1 MSTADELKA
10 LGNKAIADKNFDEAI
25 DKFTQAIALTPENH
39 ILYSNRSAAYASKKD
54 YANALKD
61 AEKTTEIKPD
71 WPKGWSRKGAALHG
85 TRDLPGAL
93 EAYKKSS
100 ELDPNN
106 AAVKKDIANIEKAM
120 ASPDPMSDPSAGLG
134 QMFSDPNLIAKLAGN
149 PKTASLLSD
158 ASFMQ
163 KIQQI
168 QRDPKSL
175 DFGQMMGDQRF
186 LQVLGVLMGVDMQM
200 GMPGE
205 NGPTGSGTKQA
216 EEAEEEM
223 PDVAPT
229 PEPAKK
235 APTPAPQPKAQPEPE
250 PMDVE
255 EDEEAIAKKKAKEE
269 ADKEK
274 ALGTAEYK
282 KRNFDAAIEH
292 YSKAW
297 EIHKDITYLTNL
309 GAAYFEKGD
318 YEECIKTCTKA
329 VDEGRE
335 IYADFK
341 LIAKAY
347 ARIGSA
353 YEKQGDMEKAIEYFN
368 MSLREHR
375 TPDVLNKLR
384 ATEKRKIEE
393 AKKALISP
401 EKAEEA
407 RLRGN
412 EAFKKGDWTEAYA
425 AYEDMAKRAPDDPR
439 SYSNKAAALIKL
451 GELPSALDECNTA
464 IKKDKTFI
472 RAYIRKAQVL
482 FVMKRYSDC
491 VDACEEAAQ
500 IDQEYHAGANA
511 REIEQQQQKALM
523 KMYEKRE
530 NETEE
535 QTRER
540 IQNDPEIMSVMQDPV
555 MQAILQQ
562 AQSDPA
568 ALREHMKNPGVRS
581 KIQKL
586 VAAGV
591 IRVG

>member
-10 LGNKAIADKNFDEAI
+10 LGNKAIAAKNFDEAV

-39 ILYSNRSAAYASKKD
+39 ILYSNRSAAYASKRD
-54 YANALKD
+54 YEKALQD
-61 AEKTTEIKPD
+61 AEKTTELKPD
-71 WPKGWSRKGAALHG
+71 WPKGWSRKGAAMHG
-85 TRDLPGAL
+85 QRNLEGAL
-93 EAYKKSS
+93 EAYKKAA
-100 ELDPNN
+100 ELDPSN
-106 AAVKKDIANIEKAM
+106 AAVKNDIQNIERALQQPPP
-120 ASPDPMSDPSAGLG
+120 SDPMSDPMGGLG
-134 QMFSDPNLIAKLAGN
+134 SMFNDPNLISKLASN
-149 PKTASLLSD
+149 PKTSSILSD
-158 ASFMQ
+158 PAFMS
-163 KIQQI
+163 KLQQI

-175 DFGQMMGDQRF
+175 DMQEMMGDPRF

-205 NGPTGSGTKQA
+205 AEGASGAAPT
-216 EEAEEEM
+216 EAEEEM
-223 PDVAPT
+223 PQPQRT
-229 PEPAKK
+229 SESAKK
-235 APTPAPQPKAQPEPE
+235 APEPQPEPE
-250 PMDVE
+250 PME
-255 EDEEAIAKKKAKEE
+255 EDDESISKRKAKEE

-292 YSKAW
+292 YNKAW
-297 EIHKDITYLTNL
+297 ETFKDITYLNNL
-309 GAAYFEKGD
+309 GAAYFEKKD
-318 YEECIKTCTKA
+318 YEGCIQACTKA
-329 VDEGRE
+329 VEEGRE

-347 ARIGSA
+347 ARIGTA
-353 YEKQGDMEKAIEYFN
+353 YEKQGDMDKAIEYFN

-375 TPDVLNKLR
+375 TPETLNKLR
-384 ATEKRKIEE
+384 AAEKKKLED
-393 AKKALISP
+393 AKTALIDP
-401 EKAEEA
+401 EKAEES
-407 RLRGN
+407 RIKGN
-412 EAFKKGDWTEAYA
+412 EYFKKADYTEAYK
-425 AYEDMAKRAPDDPR
+425 AYEDMAKRAPEDPR

-472 RAYIRKAQVL
+472 RAYIRKAQCL
-482 FVMKRYSDC
+482 FMMKRYSDC
-491 VDACEEAAQ
+491 LDACEVATQVDAEHHSGANSKE
-500 IDQEYHAGANA
+500 IDQ
-511 REIEQQQQKALM
+511 QSQKALQ

-540 IQNDPEIMSVMQDPV
+540 VMQDPDIMAIMQDPV

-562 AQSDPA
+562 AQSDPG
-568 ALREHMKNPGVRS
+568 ALREHMKNAGVRS

-586 VAAGV
+586 IAAGV

>member
-1 MSTADELKA
+1 M
-10 LGNKAIADKNFDEAI
+10 G
-25 DKFTQAIALTPENH
+25 
-39 ILYSNRSAAYASKKD
+39 
-54 YANALKD
+54 
-61 AEKTTEIKPD
+61 
-71 WPKGWSRKGAALHG
+71 
-85 TRDLPGAL
+85 
-93 EAYKKSS
+93 
-100 ELDPNN
+100 DP
-106 AAVKKDIANIEKAM
+106 IG
-120 ASPDPMSDPSAGLG
+120 GLG
-134 QMFSDPNLIAKLAGN
+134 SMFNDPNLITKLASN
-149 PKTASLLSD
+149 PKTASILSD
-158 ASFMQ
+158 AAFMQ
-163 KIQQI
+163 KLQQI

-175 DFGQMMGDQRF
+175 DMQEMMGDPRF

-205 NGPTGSGTKQA
+205 ADAAAGAASR
-216 EEAEEEM
+216 EVEEEI
-223 PDVAPT
+223 PQPKRT
-229 PEPAKK
+229 PEPAQK
-235 APTPAPQPKAQPEPE
+235 APEPEPEPE
-250 PMDVE
+250 PME
-255 EDEEAIAKKKAKEE
+255 EDDDSISKRKAKEE

-297 EIHKDITYLTNL
+297 ETFKDITYLNNL

-318 YEECIKTCTKA
+318 YDECIKACTKA

-375 TPDVLNKLR
+375 TPETLNKLR
-384 ATEKRKIEE
+384 AAEKKKLEN
-393 AKKALISP
+393 AKTALIDP
-401 EKAEEA
+401 EKAEES
-407 RLRGN
+407 RLKGN
-412 EAFKKGDWTEAYA
+412 EYFKKADWTEAYK
-425 AYEDMAKRAPDDPR
+425 AYEDMAKRAPEDPR

-472 RAYIRKAQVL
+472 RAYIRKAQCL
-482 FVMKRYSDC
+482 FMMKRYSDC
-491 VDACEEAAQ
+491 LDACEVATQ
-500 IDQEYHAGANA
+500 IDAEYHNGANA
-511 REIEQQQQKALM
+511 KEIEQQSQKALQ

-540 IQNDPEIMSVMQDPV
+540 IMQDPDVSTIGYLDTLEESITNYMSTDHDHHARPCHAGHSAASPVRPWCPPRAHEECRCPFQDPKADCCRCHSCGLSV
-555 MQAILQQ
+555 MRRHGRMGESKDVATLGEDISTNSVKEAMYDETIIPYTRSRELKTIFGAICDL
-562 AQSDPA
+562 ASGLDA
-568 ALREHMKNPGVRS
+568 
-581 KIQKL
+581 
-586 VAAGV
+586 
-591 IRVG
+591 

>member
-1 MSTADELKA
+1 M
-10 LGNKAIADKNFDEAI
+10 G
-25 DKFTQAIALTPENH
+25 
-39 ILYSNRSAAYASKKD
+39 
-54 YANALKD
+54 
-61 AEKTTEIKPD
+61 
-71 WPKGWSRKGAALHG
+71 
-85 TRDLPGAL
+85 
-93 EAYKKSS
+93 
-100 ELDPNN
+100 
-106 AAVKKDIANIEKAM
+106 
-120 ASPDPMSDPSAGLG
+120 DPSAGLG
-134 QMFSDPNLIAKLAGN
+134 QMFNDPNLIAKLAAN
-149 PKTASLLSD
+149 PKTSSLLSD

-175 DFGQMMGDQRF
+175 DFGQLMGDQRF
-186 LQVLGVLMGVDMQM
+186 LSVLGVLMGVDMQM

-205 NGPTGSGTKQA
+205 AGPAGSASAGSATA
-216 EEAEEEM
+216 EPTEEI
-223 PDVAPT
+223 PQPKK
-229 PEPAKK
+229 PEPAPASK
-235 APTPAPQPKAQPEPE
+235 APEPEPE
-250 PMDVE
+250 PME
-255 EDEEAIAKKKAKEE
+255 EDEESIAKRKAKEE

-282 KRNFDAAIEH
+282 KRNFDTAIQH

-297 EIHKDITYLTNL
+297 ETHKDITYLNNL

-318 YEECIKTCTKA
+318 YDECIKACTQA

-353 YEKQGDMEKAIEYFN
+353 YDKKGDLEKAIEFYN

-375 TPDVLNKLR
+375 TPETLNKLR
-384 ATEKRKIEE
+384 VAEKKKIED
-393 AKKALISP
+393 AKKALIDP

-407 RLRGN
+407 RLKGN
-412 EAFKKGDWTEAYA
+412 EAFKKGDWTEAYT

-472 RAYIRKAQVL
+472 RAYIRKAQTL
-482 FVMKRYSDC
+482 FMMKRYPDC
-491 VDACEEAAQ
+491 VDACDQAAAV
-500 IDQEYHAGANA
+500 DSEHHGGANA
-511 REIEQQQQKALM
+511 REIEQQQQKALQ
-523 KMYEKRE
+523 KMYEGRE

-540 IQNDPEIMSVMQDPV
+540 IMQDPDV
-555 MQAILQQ
+555 SSMSNDTSKEISTNNSYRSWPSCRIL
-562 AQSDPA
+562 SCSPFCNKRNRT
-568 ALREHMKNPGVRS
+568 LPPCVNT
-581 KIQKL
+581 
-586 VAAGV
+586 
-591 IRVG
+591 

>member
-10 LGNKAIADKNFDEAI
+10 LGNKAIAAKNFDEAVPVGSRLI
-25 DKFTQAIALTPENH
+25 DLT
-39 ILYSNRSAAYASKKD
+39 L
-54 YANALKD
+54 L
-61 AEKTTEIKPD
+61 
-71 WPKGWSRKGAALHG
+71 L
-85 TRDLPGAL
+85 
-93 EAYKKSS
+93 
-100 ELDPNN
+100 NN
-106 AAVKKDIANIEKAM
+106 PM
-120 ASPDPMSDPSAGLG
+120 GDPMGGLG
-134 QMFSDPNLIAKLAGN
+134 QMFNDPNLITKLASN
-149 PKTASLLSD
+149 PKTSSLVSD

-175 DFGQMMGDQRF
+175 DFQEMMGDQRF

-205 NGPTGSGTKQA
+205 ADPAGAAGPQEPEQKSA
-216 EEAEEEM
+216 
-223 PDVAPT
+223 
-229 PEPAKK
+229 PEPAPKK
-235 APTPAPQPKAQPEPE
+235 APEPEPEPE
-250 PMDVE
+250 PMD
-255 EDEEAIAKKKAKEE
+255 EDEESINKRKAKEE

-292 YSKAW
+292 YTKAW
-297 EIHKDITYLTNL
+297 ETHKDITYLTNL

-318 YEECIKTCTKA
+318 YDECIKACTKA

-347 ARIGSA
+347 SRIGTA
-353 YEKQGDMEKAIEYFN
+353 YEKQGDLEKAIEYYN

-375 TPDVLNKLR
+375 TPETLNKLR
-384 ATEKRKIEE
+384 AAEKRKLEE
-393 AKKALISP
+393 AKTALIDP

-407 RLRGN
+407 RLKGN
-412 EAFKKGDWTEAYA
+412 DYFKKADWTEAYK
-425 AYEDMAKRAPDDPR
+425 AYEDMAKRAPEDPR

-472 RAYIRKAQVL
+472 RAYIRKAQCL
-482 FVMKRYSDC
+482 FMMKRYSDC
-491 VDACEEAAQ
+491 LDACDEAAQ
-500 IDQEYHAGANA
+500 VDNEHHGGANA
-511 REIEQQQQKALM
+511 KEIEQQSQKALG

-530 NETEE
+530 NETEA

-540 IQNDPEIMSVMQDPV
+540 IMQDPDIMSIMQDPV
-555 MQAILQQ
+555 MQSILQQ
-562 AQSDPA
+562 AQSDPG
-568 ALREHMKNPGVRS
+568 ALREHMKNASVRS

-586 VAAGV
+586 IAAGV

>member
-1 MSTADELKA
+1 MGD
-10 LGNKAIADKNFDEAI
+10 
-25 DKFTQAIALTPENH
+25 
-39 ILYSNRSAAYASKKD
+39 
-54 YANALKD
+54 
-61 AEKTTEIKPD
+61 
-71 WPKGWSRKGAALHG
+71 
-85 TRDLPGAL
+85 PG
-93 EAYKKSS
+93 
-100 ELDPNN
+100 
-106 AAVKKDIANIEKAM
+106 
-120 ASPDPMSDPSAGLG
+120 AGLG
-134 QMFSDPNLIAKLAGN
+134 QMFNDPNLIAKLAAN
-149 PKTASLLSD
+149 PKTSSLLSD

-175 DFGQMMGDQRF
+175 DFGQLMGDQRF
-186 LQVLGVLMGVDMQM
+186 LSVLGVLMGVDMQM

-205 NGPTGSGTKQA
+205 GGPAGSGSTSA
-216 EEAEEEM
+216 EPTEEI
-223 PDVAPT
+223 PQPKK
-229 PEPAKK
+229 PEPAPATK
-235 APTPAPQPKAQPEPE
+235 APEPEPE
-250 PMDVE
+250 PMD
-255 EDEEAIAKKKAKEE
+255 EDEESIAKRKAKEE

-282 KRNFDAAIEH
+282 KRNFDAAIQH

-297 EIHKDITYLTNL
+297 ETHKDITYLNNL

-318 YEECIKTCTKA
+318 YDECIKTCTQA

-353 YEKQGDMEKAIEYFN
+353 YDKKGDLEKAIEFYN

-375 TPDVLNKLR
+375 TPETLNKLR
-384 ATEKRKIEE
+384 AAEKKKIED
-393 AKKALISP
+393 AKKALVDP
-401 EKAEEA
+401 EQAEQA

-425 AYEDMAKRAPDDPR
+425 AYEDMAKRAPEDPR

-472 RAYIRKAQVL
+472 RAYIRKAQTL
-482 FVMKRYSDC
+482 FMMKRYPDC
-491 VDACEEAAQ
+491 VDACEQAAAV
-500 IDQEYHAGANA
+500 DAEHHAGANA
-511 REIEQQQQKALM
+511 REIEQQQQKALQ
-523 KMYEKRE
+523 KMYEGRE

-540 IQNDPEIMSVMQDPV
+540 IMQDPDV
-555 MQAILQQ
+555 SLITERRWRRTRTNT
-562 AQSDPA
+562 SY
-568 ALREHMKNPGVRS
+568 RS
-581 KIQKL
+581 WPSCRTLLCSPFYNKRSPTL
-586 VAAGV
+586 PLCANT
-591 IRVG
+591 

>member
-1 MSTADELKA
+1 MTVRYLLFCAYS
-10 LGNKAIADKNFDEAI
+10 

-85 TRDLPGAL
+85 TRNLSGAL
-93 EAYKKSS
+93 DAYKKSS

-106 AAVKKDIANIEKAM
+106 AAVKKDIANIEKAL
-120 ASPDPMSDPSAGLG
+120 AAPDPMSDPTAGLG

-158 ASFMQ
+158 ATFMQ

-175 DFGQMMGDQRF
+175 DFGELMGDQRF

-205 NGPTGSGTKQA
+205 NGPSGSASKQA
-216 EEAEEEM
+216 GADEEM
-223 PDVAPT
+223 PDLVPES
-229 PEPAKK
+229 EPAKK
-235 APTPAPQPKAQPEPE
+235 APTPADQPKAQPEPE
-250 PMDVE
+250 PMEVEE

-292 YSKAW
+292 YTKAW
-297 EIHKDITYLTNL
+297 DTHKDITYLTNL

-318 YEECIKTCTKA
+318 YEECIKACTKA

-375 TPDVLNKLR
+375 TADVLNKLR
-384 ATEKRKIEE
+384 VTEKRKIDE
-393 AKKALISP
+393 ARQALISP
-401 EKAEEA
+401 EKAEES
-407 RLRGN
+407 RLKGN
-412 EAFKKGDWTEAYA
+412 EAFKKGEWTEAYA

-491 VDACEEAAQ
+491 LDACEEAAQ
-500 IDQEYHAGANA
+500 VDAEHHAGANA
-511 REIEQQQQKALM
+511 REIEQQQQKALS
-523 KMYEKRE
+523 KMYERRE
-530 NETEE
+530 HETEE

-540 IQNDPEIMSVMQDPV
+540 IQNDPEVSN
-555 MQAILQQ
+555 
-562 AQSDPA
+562 DPA
-568 ALREHMKNPGVRS
+568 ATFQRS
-581 KIQKL
+581 STDYIL
-586 VAAGV
+586 
-591 IRVG
+591 